1 MKRIIYFF
9 AISCLFASCN
19 MGQTDKSKELI
30 DSLKNANSMLK
41 NGYDDLISNINDINA
56 GFSQIV
62 AAEDR
67 INSISINQ
75 DGETTSAAPTQN
87 IKENMEFIIQII
99 DDNKNKI
106 KALEDKLADKTYAS
120 EELMKLVQSMKSQL
134 SDKQKEIADLK
145 QQLQE
150 KNIQIGKLGVRID
163 ELKTENDNVIKENQ
177 AVKSENQ
184 SVKEE
189 NRTIR
194 EQSQAVI
201 AENEVIRNENEQ
213 VKKDNEAKERI
224 LQNQD
229 AQINEAFY
237 VIGTKKELKKKNILS
252 SGEILTKDNYDRNA
266 FTKID
271 IRNTTTIPLYSKYM
285 KLLSKHP
292 ASSYTS
298 MKDSKGDYTL
308 KITNPSEFWSLTKYL
323 VIRIKD

>member
-189 NRTIR
+189 NHPRT
-194 EQSQAVI
+194 
-201 AENEVIRNENEQ
+201 
-213 VKKDNEAKERI
+213 KPGC
-224 LQNQD
+224 
-229 AQINEAFY
+229 Y
-237 VIGTKKELKKKNILS
+237 C
-252 SGEILTKDNYDRNA
+252 
-266 FTKID
+266 
-271 IRNTTTIPLYSKYM
+271 
-285 KLLSKHP
+285 
-292 ASSYTS
+292 
-298 MKDSKGDYTL
+298 
-308 KITNPSEFWSLTKYL
+308 
-323 VIRIKD
+323 